1 MTRKFSSVSV
11 ETTLA
16 TGISNSAT
24 SLTVATGTATLL
36 MGGVTLSAGNVDQ
49 FTIAIDPDTVNE
61 EILFVT
67 NVVSDTLTV
76 VRARA
81 GSGAIA
87 HLGGAT
93 IKHVLTS
100 DDLIYFNT
108 GIDNAATLAGT
119 QTLTNKTLALGSNTV
134 TGTTAQFNTA
144 LTDNDFATQAGNE
157 TLTNKTLTAPTVTA
171 PIVSYSVNAQTGTS
185 YTAVASD
192 AGAII
197 TINNSSANT
206 FNIPTNASVPF
217 AIGTCLTVI
226 TTNAAAGTT
235 GTQTT
240 IQAVTS
246 GTTTI
251 AAAGASSTA
260 PKLRTQYSSASAIK
274 IGTDLWYVVGDLLQ

>member
-16 TGISNSAT
+16 TGISSTAL

-36 MGGVTLSAGNVDQ
+36 MGGITLTAGNVDQ

-81 GSGAIA
+81 GSGGIA

-100 DDLIYFNT
+100 DDLVYFNS
-108 GIDNAATLAGT
+108 GIDNAVTLTGT
-119 QTLTNKTLALGSNTV
+119 QTLTNKTLTSPTMSTIVN
-134 TGTTAQFNTA
+134 TGTLSLPSSTDTLVGR
-144 LTDNDFATQAGNE
+144 LTTD

-171 PIVSYSVNAQTGTS
+171 PIVSYSINAQTGTS

-192 AGAII
+192 SGSIV
-197 TINNSSANT
+197 TINNSAANT

-226 TTNAAAGTT
+226 AINAAAGTA

-251 AAAGASSTA
+251 AAAAATSTA
-260 PKLRTQYSSASAIK
+260 PKLRTQYSSASCIK